1 MSAQPPAFDAAPLEV
16 DARSRRLV
24 VLGAMLA
31 MFLAAID
38 ATIVGTAVPRIVGDL
53 GGIDL
58 LAWVFTSYLLA
69 STVTLPLA
77 GKLGDLFGRKP
88 LFLVAVV
95 IFVAAS
101 MGAGAAQSMEV
112 LIGARAV
119 QGIGGGMIFAT
130 TFAVIADLY
139 SPLER
144 GRVQGAVAG
153 VFGIASVVGPT
164 LGGWITDVSTWR
176 WIFYINVPI
185 GVIAFTV
192 ILSRM
197 PWTRLYH
204 EGEARIDLA
213 GAALLSVAVVPFLL
227 AMVWGGDRY
236 EWLGTET
243 IGLIAISLV
252 ALAGFLAVEA
262 RAPDPLVPLFLFKNR
277 TFAVSAV
284 LLLLTGAG
292 MFGALTLIPLYLQG
306 VLGVSARTSGTLMT
320 PMMIAIPVSAGLAG
334 WLMTR
339 TGRYKYLLL
348 AGIVVMVGGLL
359 SFATV
364 DADTGRAEAIPRM
377 IVITLGLG
385 VTLPLLNVVV
395 QNAVPFQV
403 VGVATASVQFFRQI
417 GGTLGVAILTGVML
431 NHYRGGLDDAAS
443 GLPAVLDN
451 PSALL
456 NESEVAGLQERY
468 EATAALGD
476 PAFEVVL
483 AAARGSLADA
493 IAVVFVVAAVTV
505 AASIVAAI
513 ALPELELQRLSPAE
527 MARRT
532 AAARAGGDA
541 ATTEQRAQADA
552 EAPAGPGP
560 RARATPPVTPPTAP
574 PRPPPIA
581 EG

>member
-1 MSAQPPAFDAAPLEV
+1 MTAQPPAFDAAPLEL

-77 GKLGDLFGRKP
+77 GKLGDLYGRKP

-101 MGAGAAQSMEV
+101 MVAGAAQSMEL
-112 LIGARAV
+112 LIAARAA

-153 VFGIASVVGPT
+153 VFGIASVIGPT

-176 WIFYINVPI
+176 WIFYINMPI
-185 GVIAFTV
+185 GIIAFAV
-192 ILSRM
+192 ILLRM
-197 PWTRLYH
+197 PWTRLYR
-204 EGEARIDLA
+204 EGEARIDFA
-213 GAALLSVAVVPFLL
+213 GAVLLSVAVVPFLL

-236 EWLGTET
+236 EWASAQT
-243 IGLIAISLV
+243 IGLVAISLV
-252 ALAGFLAVEA
+252 ALAGFVAVEA
-262 RAPDPLVPLFLFKNR
+262 RAAEPLVPLFLFKNR

-292 MFGALTLIPLYLQG
+292 MFGALTMIPLYLQG
-306 VLGVSARTSGTLMT
+306 VIGVSARTSGTLMT
-320 PMMIAIPVSAGLAG
+320 PMMIAIPISAGLAG

-339 TGRYKYLLL
+339 TGRYKYLLI
-348 AGIVVMVGGLL
+348 AGILVMVAGLF

-364 DADTGRAEAIPRM
+364 DADTGRGQAIPRM

-385 VTLPLLNVVV
+385 ITLPLLNVVV

-417 GGTLGVAILTGVML
+417 GGTLGVALLTGVML
-431 NHYRGGLDDAAS
+431 NNYRSGLDDVAS

-456 NESEVAGLQERY
+456 NESEVAGLQARY
-468 EATAALGD
+468 EATAAAGD
-476 PAFEVVL
+476 PAFEIVL
-483 AAARGSLADA
+483 AAARVSLADA
-493 IAVVFVVAAVTV
+493 ISVVFVVAAVTV
-505 AASIVAAI
+505 ALSIVAAI
-513 ALPELELQRLSPAE
+513 VLPELELQRFSPAE
-527 MARRT
+527 LARRA
-532 AAARAGGDA
+532 AAARAGDDA
-541 ATTEQRAQADA
+541 GAAEQRADTAGGGPA
-552 EAPAGPGP
+552 EPAQPP
-560 RARATPPVTPPTAP
+560 LIERA
-574 PRPPPIA
+574 PPPIA
-581 EG
+581 DG

>member
-1 MSAQPPAFDAAPLEV
+1 MIAQPPAFDAAPLEV

-77 GKLGDLFGRKP
+77 GKLGDLYGRKP

-95 IFVAAS
+95 VFVTAS
-101 MGAGAAQSMEV
+101 MVSGAAQSMELLV
-112 LIGARAV
+112 AARAA
-119 QGIGGGMIFAT
+119 QGIGGGMIFAST
-130 TFAVIADLY
+130 LAVIADLY

-153 VFGIASVVGPT
+153 VFGIASVIGPT

-176 WIFYINVPI
+176 WIFYINLPI
-185 GVIAFTV
+185 GIIAFAV
-192 ILSRM
+192 ILFRM
-197 PWTRLYH
+197 PWTQLYR
-204 EGEARIDLA
+204 EGEARIDFA
-213 GAALLSVAVVPFLL
+213 GAVLLSVAVVPFLL

-236 EWLGTET
+236 EWASAQT
-243 IGLIAISLV
+243 IGLIAISLL
-252 ALAGFLAVEA
+252 ALAGFVATEA
-262 RAPDPLVPLFLFKNR
+262 RASEPLVPLFLFKNR
-277 TFAVSAV
+277 TFAVSAL

-306 VLGVSARTSGTLMT
+306 VIGVSARTSGTLMT
-320 PMMIAIPVSAGLAG
+320 PMMIAIPISAGLAG

-339 TGRYKYLLL
+339 TGRYKYLLIV
-348 AGIVVMVGGLL
+348 GILVMVAGLL

-364 DADTGRAEAIPRM
+364 DADTGRGQAIPRM

-395 QNAVPFQV
+395 QNAVPFHV
-403 VGVATASVQFFRQI
+403 VGVATSSVQFFRQI
-417 GGTLGVAILTGVML
+417 GGTLGVALFTGVML
-431 NHYRGGLDDAAS
+431 NSYRSGLDDVAS

-456 NESEVAGLQERY
+456 NESEVAGLQARY
-468 EATAALGD
+468 EATAAAGD
-476 PAFEVVL
+476 PAFELVL
-483 AAARGSLADA
+483 AAARVSLADA
-493 IAVVFVVAAVTV
+493 ISGVFVVAAVTV
-505 AASIVAAI
+505 ALSIVAAI
-513 ALPELELQRLSPAE
+513 VLPELELQRLTPAE
-527 MARRT
+527 MARRA

-541 ATTEQRAQADA
+541 GAAEQRAHAGGGGPDGSAQPPII
-552 EAPAGPGP
+552 APA
-560 RARATPPVTPPTAP
+560 
-574 PRPPPIA
+574 PPPPPQIA
-581 EG
+581 DG

>member
-1 MSAQPPAFDAAPLEV
+1 MTAQPPAFDAAPLEL

-58 LAWVFTSYLLA
+58 LAWVFTSYLLV

-77 GKLGDLFGRKP
+77 GKLGDLYGRKP

-101 MGAGAAQSMEV
+101 MVAGAAQSMEL
-112 LIGARAV
+112 LIAARAA

-153 VFGIASVVGPT
+153 VFGIASVIGPT

-176 WIFYINVPI
+176 WIFYINMPI
-185 GVIAFTV
+185 GIIAFAV
-192 ILSRM
+192 ILLRM
-197 PWTRLYH
+197 PWTRLYR
-204 EGEARIDLA
+204 EGEARIDFA
-213 GAALLSVAVVPFLL
+213 GAVLLSVAVVPFLL

-236 EWLGTET
+236 EWASAQT
-243 IGLIAISLV
+243 IGLVAISLV
-252 ALAGFLAVEA
+252 ALAGFVAVEA
-262 RAPDPLVPLFLFKNR
+262 RAAEPLVPLFLFKNR

-292 MFGALTLIPLYLQG
+292 MFGALTMIPLYLQG
-306 VLGVSARTSGTLMT
+306 VIGVSARTSGTLMT
-320 PMMIAIPVSAGLAG
+320 PMMIAIPISAGLAG

-339 TGRYKYLLL
+339 TGRYKYLLI
-348 AGIVVMVGGLL
+348 AGILVMVAGLF

-364 DADTGRAEAIPRM
+364 DADTGRGQAIPRM

-385 VTLPLLNVVV
+385 ITLPLLNVVV

-417 GGTLGVAILTGVML
+417 GGTLGVALLTGVML
-431 NHYRGGLDDAAS
+431 NNYRSGLDDVAS

-456 NESEVAGLQERY
+456 NESEVAGLQARY
-468 EATAALGD
+468 EATAAAGD
-476 PAFEVVL
+476 PAFEIVL
-483 AAARGSLADA
+483 AAARVSLADA
-493 IAVVFVVAAVTV
+493 ISVVFVVAAVTV
-505 AASIVAAI
+505 ALSIVAAI
-513 ALPELELQRLSPAE
+513 VLPELELQRFSPAE
-527 MARRT
+527 LARRA
-532 AAARAGGDA
+532 AAARAGDDA
-541 ATTEQRAQADA
+541 GAAEQRADTAGGGPA
-552 EAPAGPGP
+552 EPAQPP
-560 RARATPPVTPPTAP
+560 LIERA
-574 PRPPPIA
+574 PPPIA
-581 EG
+581 DG